1 MYDELYTINLKSL
14 DKVKEYVDFIESCKG
29 LELPDYTEKHHIL
42 PKSLFPKYEFD
53 KDNLIELSAINH
65 YKAHVLLAE
74 AYGDGMLYA
83 LRMMDSRYSDD
94 NIPEINYE
102 LFREEFSKRHSD
114 VMKEVWNN
122 AEFRNKMSISHNKA
136 WKNNQERKENISNKM
151 SEKWSDPAYKEEIS
165 KAIREATQTEEFRSK
180 ISDISKEQWTDN
192 SIREK
197 RLQGMA
203 ITMQTAEYKKK
214 HSDNQKIRMQDP
226 ELRAKCGWRKGLS
239 RPAKTCPWCNQTH
252 NTLGFFNTHFEN
264 CRNKKDLAKRY
275 LRVSCI
281 LNIFNNL
288 DIKTKSQL
296 SKYELTGKEKERR
309 INFMFYKTPNLIG
322 TQDFYN
328 YINVLEPIENL
339 N

>member
-1 MYDELYTINLKSL
+1 MMYDELYTINLKSL
-14 DKVKEYVDFIESCKG
+14 DKVKEYIDFIESCKG

-83 LRMMDSRYSDD
+83 LRMMDSRYSND

-102 LFREEFSKRHSD
+102 LFREEFSKRHSV

-122 AEFRNKMSISHNKA
+122 AEFRNKMSISHAKS
-136 WKNNQERKENISNKM
+136 WKNNSERKEHISNKM
-151 SEKWSDPAYKEEIS
+151 TEKWSDPAYKEETS

-214 HSDNQKIRMQDP
+214 HSDNQKERLKDPAIR
-226 ELRAKCGWRKGLS
+226 AACGWRRGTGKPFRKCVHCG
-239 RPAKTCPWCNQTH
+239 KDG
-252 NTLGFFNTHFEN
+252 NTKHHFNTHFSN
-264 CRNKKDLAKRY
+264 CRIMKDLRASFIRTHLLY
-275 LRVSCI
+275 LET
-281 LNIFNNL
+281 LNNNEL
-288 DIKTKSQL
+288 LTK
-296 SKYELTGKEKERR
+296 
-309 INFMFYKTPNLIG
+309 
-322 TQDFYN
+322 
-328 YINVLEPIENL
+328 NL
-339 N
+339 NQQHFNKYAIGFKHLQGNQ